1 MFMNRVHEQ
10 RPKIDLGTIPSQ
22 NGSKIGRVHRV
33 HSPRPARA
41 PSAQAACLPR
51 LAACCRALLRACR
64 LPSSPNARTPVPPAA
79 CRLRAPAPAHLRA
92 PPSAARLLVCPS
104 QRPTHAQ
111 RPAASPA
118 PACALLRAQPSACV
132 PCRCYSG
139 RIVAWLGTVLQYSP
153 ALPSPLLTIQLYC
166 IATQIELAYAA
177 IHLSPLTVLQYS
189 LLSQHL
195 SCNKKWAVAHQN
207 FLLKIFFRF
216 SL

>member
-1 MFMNRVHEQ
+1 M
-10 RPKIDLGTIPSQ
+10 
-22 NGSKIGRVHRV
+22 
-33 HSPRPARA
+33 HSPKPACA
-41 PSAQAACLPR
+41 PMPR
-51 LAACCRALLRACR
+51 
-64 LPSSPNARTPVPPAA
+64 
-79 CRLRAPAPAHLRA
+79 
-92 PPSAARLLVCPS
+92 
-104 QRPTHAQ
+104 AQ
-111 RPAASPA
+111 RPGHAPAAPYRVLPPPTARLSPA
-118 PACALLRAQPSACV
+118 PRAQCPHARACCLPPARPAHARSLMCLPARPSACV

-139 RIVAWLGTVLQYSP
+139 RIVAWLGTVLQYSL

-195 SCNKKWAVAHQN
+195 SCNTKWAVAHQI